1 MRYSENP
8 HDKKKW
14 DEKSK
19 TKFMVYRF
27 HASAPFYFFGLQRID
42 SDLITSPAP
51 SSLPFYPLPQ
61 YYGPMG
67 KDWIFD
73 NNGLSG
79 AGPLGPP

>member
-1 MRYSENP
+1 MPIQEWNLP
-8 HDKKKW
+8 DIILN
-14 DEKSK
+14 
-19 TKFMVYRF
+19 
-27 HASAPFYFFGLQRID
+27 APAGG
-42 SDLITSPAP
+42 SDPVWH
-51 SSLPFYPLPQ
+51 PFDQEAQ